1 MTETTLVGDV
11 VDGDGREVAERV
23 QAAVRQVSRGL
34 VEREVLVELIVL
46 SAVAEEHVLVIGEPG
61 TAKSEAVRRVATT
74 LGGRYFEYLLGRFTE
89 PSELFGPLDLL
100 KLQQGKLES
109 VTAGMLPEAEIAF
122 LDEVFLGSTAILN
135 TLLGILNERQFRR
148 GNTVLRVPLRLCV
161 GASNSLPSD
170 PALAAFGDRFLTRV
184 FVSSVPDTELEELL
198 RAGLRPPPTGATASL
213 DDLTRLVA
221 ARRAVDLSAVQPAYA
236 NAIRLLRRAGIALSD
251 RRLVRAQNLI
261 AAAAALSGRRVA
273 TGSDL
278 WPLIYA
284 VPTQAEQESAR
295 DTLRELLAESE
306 SSLSAAAL
314 DASSGPRARAARL
327 AEAATTLLEQISE
340 SADPESW
347 KLRAEGILR
356 EVDASFPASARP
368 EPLPALRE
376 RLIGRLGTA
385 PRAP

>member
-1 MTETTLVGDV
+1 MADGVG
-11 VDGDGREVAERV
+11 GKARASAERLE
-23 QAAVRQVSRGL
+23 AAISAVSRGL
-34 VEREVLVELIVL
+34 VEREVLVELVVL
-46 SAVAEEHVLVIGEPG
+46 SAVAEEHLLVIGEPG
-61 TAKSEAVRRVATT
+61 TAKSEAVRRIAQA

-100 KLQQGKLES
+100 KLQQGQLET

-148 GNTVLRVPLRLCV
+148 GNTALRVPLRLCV
-161 GASNSLPSD
+161 GASNALPSD

-184 FVSSVPDTELEELL
+184 FVSAVPDTELEALL
-198 RAGLRPPPTGATASL
+198 RAGLQAAPTGTGASL
-213 DDLTRLVA
+213 EDLSELVT
-221 ARRAVDLSAVQPAYA
+221 ARRAVDLGPVQSAYA

-251 RRLVRAQNLI
+251 RRIVRTQNLI
-261 AAAAALSGRRVA
+261 AAAAALAGRRAANV
-273 TGSDL
+273 SDL

-284 VPTQAEQESAR
+284 IPTQAEQESAR

-314 DASSGPRARAARL
+314 DASSGPRARAKRL
-327 AEAATTLLEQISE
+327 AEAATSLLEGVADSE
-340 SADPESW
+340 DEESW

-356 EVDASFPASARP
+356 ELDASFPAHGRP

-376 RLIGRLGTA
+376 RLIARLGATQSGA
-385 PRAP
+385 